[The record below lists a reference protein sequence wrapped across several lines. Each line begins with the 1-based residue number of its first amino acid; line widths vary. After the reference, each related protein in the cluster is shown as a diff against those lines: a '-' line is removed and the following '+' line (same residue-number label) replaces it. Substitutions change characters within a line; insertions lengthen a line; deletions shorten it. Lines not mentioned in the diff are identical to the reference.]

1 MRFAIPL
8 PSYLTSNQTI
18 SQEFDG
24 ASSREEL
31 MYSFAAQPQ
40 RGYH

>member
-1 MRFAIPL
+1 MRFTIPL
-8 PSYLTSNQTI
+8 PSYLTYQTI

-31 MYSFAAQPQ
+31 MYSLAAQPQ